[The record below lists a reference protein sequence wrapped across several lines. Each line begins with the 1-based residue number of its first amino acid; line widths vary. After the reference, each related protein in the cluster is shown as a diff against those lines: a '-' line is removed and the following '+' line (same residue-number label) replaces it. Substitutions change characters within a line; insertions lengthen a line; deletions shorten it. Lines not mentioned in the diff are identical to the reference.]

1 MALLNKH
8 SVLLVLAL
16 IVHCYSGSLAWAR
29 SPVAFSRVEASYH
42 AGEPAHLQ
50 QTIDGQSSSFDGWN
64 VEGKF
69 KSPQWIIFT
78 AKNPIQADFIELSLH
93 FMSGRPHS
101 SFASF
106 SLSYTTDETP
116 SQDGAWE
123 PLPLLNFSAA
133 TSKLTKDEGDRIMAE
148 EVSYTITGLIPDEI
162 YRIST
167 RFPGVSVTG
176 FRIDTFS
183 VLRSIPPFDKT
194 IEILN
199 VPIMAWAQD
208 GNFVLTEFRAEVIS
222 TSTNVALGTPVTAT
236 HPLYTTSRKSGKTML
251 PGALT
256 DGWPSTIAH
265 PAPNIVTQDFYFE
278 FDLGQQRKIDHLG
291 LRQRGDHHGLNRFGK
306 MQIRLYDKDPK
317 SGVSPTWQ
325 VLNRPDGS
333 YPPKGAVDLLQAD
346 DGEGEFRGRYIRI
359 SSKNSKPLS
368 PMLAEL
374 EVYETRTPQLLSVK
388 VDEQKLE
395 TEGPLRIPPD
405 VQRISFLL
413 DIPQTGRP
421 FDTLYRWRLRDS
433 DRDWQHANSFELEI
447 PCPPAGTF
455 ELELQAAHSDG
466 TWDSS
471 IMTLPFSV
479 KARFTQT
486 PMFLWLLGCIT
497 LLLGVASS
505 YYYGQLKIKRLKAL
519 SALSDERSRI
529 ARNMHD
535 DIGARL
541 AQLTV
546 LHDVFSIEHVLPPA
560 ANKDLGALTDHT
572 RDAINALDEAVWT
585 VNPRNDKLP
594 ALATYL
600 IQYIDS
606 YLAPLGVT
614 YRIDSPNTWPNIP
627 LRAGTRHEVA
637 LAFKESLQNI
647 IKHAEATEVTVSLRY
662 EDKQFSI
669 YVADNGRGFTHQ
681 SSIPGQ
687 DGLRNMNQRLKSV
700 NGTCDWS
707 TNETGGTTVEMKLPV

>member
-1 MALLNKH
+1 MLCLILVALYYSSPLARARTP
-8 SVLLVLAL
+8 VL
-16 IVHCYSGSLAWAR
+16 
-29 SPVAFSRVEASYH
+29 FSKVEASFH
-42 AGEPAHLQ
+42 SGKPSRLKD
-50 QTIDGQSSSFDGWN
+50 TINGQSDSSTGWSVGGN
-64 VEGKF
+64 F

-78 AKNPIQADFIELSLH
+78 AENPIQADFIELSLH
-93 FMSGRPHS
+93 FMSGRPHA

-116 SQDGAWE
+116 SQDGSWE

-133 TSKLTKDEGDRIMAE
+133 TSKLTKHEGDRLMAE

-176 FRIDTFS
+176 FRINTFP
-183 VLRSIPPFDKT
+183 VLRSIPHFDKT
-194 IEILN
+194 IELPN

-222 TSTNVALGTPVTAT
+222 TSTNVALGCPVTAT
-236 HPLYTTSRKSGKTML
+236 HPLYSTYRKLEKAML

-256 DGWPSTIAH
+256 DGWPSTLAH
-265 PAPNIVTQDFYFE
+265 PNKGTPTEDFYFE
-278 FDLGQQRKIDHLG
+278 IDLGKQRQIDHLG
-291 LRQRGDHHGLNRFGK
+291 LRQRGDIHGLKRFGK
-306 MQIRLYDKDPK
+306 MWIKIYEENPQSGAPPSWQIF
-317 SGVSPTWQ
+317 
-325 VLNRPDGS
+325 NRPDGS
-333 YPPKGAVDLLQAD
+333 FPPMGAVDILRAK
-346 DGEGEFRGRYIRI
+346 DGEGKFRGRYIRI
-359 SSKNSKPLS
+359 SSENESTQA

-374 EVYETRTPQLLSVK
+374 EVYETRTPHLVSVM

-395 TEGPLRIPPD
+395 TEDPLSIPPD
-405 VQRISFLL
+405 VQRISFHL
-413 DIPQTGRP
+413 DIPQIGRP
-421 FDTLYRWRLRDS
+421 FDTLYRWRLRGS
-433 DRDWQHANSFELEI
+433 DRDWQHANSLELEI
-447 PCPPAGTF
+447 PCPPAGAF

-486 PMFLWLLGCIT
+486 PAFLWLLGCMT
-497 LLLGVASS
+497 LLLGIASS
-505 YYYGQLKIKRLKAL
+505 YYFGQLKIKRLKAQT
-519 SALSDERSRI
+519 ALSDERSRI

-535 DIGARL
+535 DVGARL

-546 LHDVFSIEHVLPPA
+546 LHDVFSMEHELPPA
-560 ANKDLGALTDHT
+560 AHKDLTSLSGFT

-614 YRIDSPNTWPNIP
+614 YRVDSPNTWPNIP

-647 IKHAEATEVTVSLRY
+647 IKHAEATEVMVSLRY
-662 EDKQFSI
+662 EDKQFIIS
-669 YVADNGRGFTHQ
+669 VADNGRGFTHQ

-687 DGLRNMNQRLKSV
+687 DGLRNMDQRLKSV
-700 NGTCDWS
+700 NGTCYWS
-707 TNETGGTTVEMKLPV
+707 TNETGGTTVEMKLTLS